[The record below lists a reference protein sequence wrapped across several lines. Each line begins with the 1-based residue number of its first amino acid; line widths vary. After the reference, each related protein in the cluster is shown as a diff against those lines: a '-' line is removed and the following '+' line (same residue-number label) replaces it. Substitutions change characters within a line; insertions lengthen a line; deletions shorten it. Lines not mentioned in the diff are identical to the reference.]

1 MKNTSPHFLY
11 TSSSSLDCPQWLEDN
26 FPTAAFA
33 VSAILEMIWF
43 IGINYKML
51 GHLPHGL
58 VIKNPPDSARDTG

>member
-1 MKNTSPHFLY
+1 MKNTSPHLLY
-11 TSSSSLDCPQWLEDN
+11 TSSSPLDCPQWLEDN